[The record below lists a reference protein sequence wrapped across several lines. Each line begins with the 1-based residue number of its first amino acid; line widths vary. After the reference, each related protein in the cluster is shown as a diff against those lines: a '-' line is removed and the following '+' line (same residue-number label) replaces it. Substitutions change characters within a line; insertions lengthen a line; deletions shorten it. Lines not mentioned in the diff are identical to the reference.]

1 MIRASLFAA
10 VLILLSSNS
19 AFSAHP
25 DAKFWAAIQKQE
37 SGAAKDPLNAVGDQG
52 RSIGPYQIMR
62 GYYNDAVQQNPSLTN
77 GGRSYE
83 NVRGPGSL
91 SYGIEVG
98 NAYMERYAT
107 KRRLGRTPTYEDFAR
122 IHNGGPNGYKSP
134 ATVKYWREVKS
145 RLNKRSDL

>member
-62 GYYNDAVQQNPSLTN
+62 DYYNDAVQQNPSLTN
-77 GGRSYE
+77 E

-91 SYGIEVG
+91 TMV
-98 NAYMERYAT
+98 
-107 KRRLGRTPTYEDFAR
+107 
-122 IHNGGPNGYKSP
+122 
-134 ATVKYWREVKS
+134 
-145 RLNKRSDL
+145 